1 MKLSLRTTAASDPTK
16 SNYEIFERDVSTDE
30 AFELLGRLASPQ
42 DIIYLETS
50 TGSLDLWKHEG
61 SLWVEVYR
69 DELWATSEVNSDEA
83 RCIIEMLER
92 DDAFCNCKPFT
103 NREWDAYAPLGDNV
117 SVQKDAT

>member
-1 MKLSLRTTAASDPTK
+1 MKLSLRTTAARAPAK
-16 SNYEIFERDVSTDE
+16 SNYEILERDVSTDE

-42 DIIYLETS
+42 AIIYLETS

-83 RCIIEMLER
+83 KCIIEMLER
-92 DDAFCNCKPFT
+92 DETFGYCKPVT
-103 NREWDAYAPLGDNV
+103 NREWDAYAPLGDNLPV
-117 SVQKDAT
+117 RQDAT